1 MFIIKNL
8 NKRYRDRLIL
18 DNVSVTVMRGEVALF
33 LGESGVGKSTLLRI
47 FSGLETVDSGT
58 FLIDMQE
65 VDHAFLHT
73 KHKVGMVFQQFNL
86 FDHLSVIQNITCAL
100 EQVQKKTSL
109 QAYAIALELLNQ
121 FGLADKKDQFPAQLS
136 GGQKQRVAL
145 VRALALKP
153 DIICLDEPTSALDPQ
168 LSKQIAHTIQKLA
181 MQQYMICIASHD
193 PRLIEYINCTIYLM
207 RDGTIIQTA
216 SSSQFKKHPEQ
227 FLLIKEF
234 IQGHQQ

>member
-1 MFIIKNL
+1 MFVIKHL
-8 NKRYRDRLIL
+8 NKRYHDRVIL
-18 DNVSVTVMRGEVALF
+18 QDISVTVERGEVALF

-47 FSGLETVDSGT
+47 LSGLETADNGT

-65 VDHAFLHT
+65 VEHSFLL
-73 KHKVGMVFQQFNL
+73 KNHKVGMLFQQFNL
-86 FDHLSVIQNITCAL
+86 FEHLSVIQNITCAL
-100 EQVQKKTSL
+100 ERVQNKSAT
-109 QAYAIALELLNQ
+109 QASTIALELLNQ

-168 LSKQIAHTIQKLA
+168 LSKQIAQTIQKLA

-193 PRLIEYINCTIYLM
+193 PRLIEAIDCTIYLM
-207 RDGTIIQTA
+207 RDGKIVQSA

-227 FLLIKEF
+227 FLLIKQF
-234 IQGHQQ
+234 IQGHQE